1 MSKDIE
7 AGTQNALPFEK
18 SSVSKAKKS
27 KRCTGWVAPL
37 CIIGCILVVVLL
49 WWVISVIL
57 SSVEASKSLKM
68 LQQCMNDTSLSKTT
82 TSLIVPDDQ
91 CNGENF
97 KLLDLSKLKNLATLV
112 VGDRCF
118 RYVQKVNIRN
128 LKQLKTVTI
137 GKESFTLNREWYG
150 QNPDFRLVLKNC
162 PSLTHLSIGD
172 HSFLEYTTCDLA
184 QLPSLEIVE
193 MGDFN
198 SSADSSS
205 FYWASLSLK
214 SRCGLH
220 PSYVDLPR
228 LKSLLLGNH
237 AFLYAKE
244 VVLESTCLLG

>member
-1 MSKDIE
+1 M
-7 AGTQNALPFEK
+7 
-18 SSVSKAKKS
+18 
-27 KRCTGWVAPL
+27 APL

-128 LKQLKTVTI
+128 LEQLKTVTI
-137 GKESFTLNREWYG
+137 GKESFTLNRE
-150 QNPDFRLVLKNC
+150 
-162 PSLTHLSIGD
+162 
-172 HSFLEYTTCDLA
+172 
-184 QLPSLEIVE
+184 
-193 MGDFN
+193 
-198 SSADSSS
+198 
-205 FYWASLSLK
+205 
-214 SRCGLH
+214 
-220 PSYVDLPR
+220 
-228 LKSLLLGNH
+228 
-237 AFLYAKE
+237 
-244 VVLESTCLLG
+244 

>member
-1 MSKDIE
+1 
-7 AGTQNALPFEK
+7 
-18 SSVSKAKKS
+18 
-27 KRCTGWVAPL
+27 
-37 CIIGCILVVVLL
+37 
-49 WWVISVIL
+49 
-57 SSVEASKSLKM
+57 
-68 LQQCMNDTSLSKTT
+68 MNDTSLSKTT

-97 KLLDLSKLKNLATLV
+97 KLLDLSKLKNLATLM

-244 VVLESTCLLG
+244 VVLESMCLLG